1 MTKLI
6 IFDFDGL
13 IIDTEVPEYQ
23 SWREVYEDYGVEL
36 SLSTWIP
43 IIGLG
48 SESFD
53 PCAHLQSLVNTPI
66 NPVEVKSART
76 PRHKALIDAQPL
88 LPGVE
93 DYIADAKFLGMKLGV
108 ASSSSRKWVVG
119 HLIRLGLA
127 QHFDVIKCKDDV
139 GSAKPDPASYLAV
152 LNDLEISHEDAI
164 ALEDSVHG
172 VQAARSAGIFCLA
185 VPNPLTKG
193 SDFSHASLKTESL
206 AELNL
211 RELLAAKE
219 LHAAQLG

>member
-206 AELNL
+206 AGLNL

-219 LHAAQLG
+219 SHAAQHG